1 MSDLKKDLTRNT
13 LSNYCVYRVWF
24 WHIPTGN
31 LVEDIDIT
39 INSTESLL
47 VNEIVTISTEETTDM
62 LMGFFLQSFCY
73 NSKR

>member
-1 MSDLKKDLTRNT
+1 MELTSVLT
-13 LSNYCVYRVWF
+13 MFGQPLD
-24 WHIPTGN
+24 IPTGN

-39 INSTESLL
+39 INPTESLL
-47 VNEIVTISTEETTDM
+47 ANEIVTISTEETTDM